1 MDINKIST
9 PDELYLRKIPLWKT
23 LMDKTG
29 SILGLLIFSPVFI
42 IVAILVKTSSKGPVF
57 FRQLRTGWGGKP
69 FYAYKF
75 RTMIQG
81 AEFMRDDLLEFNE
94 RGGPVFKMTH
104 DPRITRIG
112 RFLRKSSIDELPQL
126 INVLKGEM
134 SLVGPR
140 PLYIVEENA
149 MTQWQ
154 RIRRT
159 VKPGITCLWQ
169 VYKRDGSDFD
179 DWVRYDIQYIRNL
192 SFWLDLKILLITIP
206 AVLSQKGAK

>member
-1 MDINKIST
+1 MDIQISQA
-9 PDELYLRKIPLWKT
+9 PEEIYLHKIPLWKT
-23 LMDKTG
+23 IMDKTG
-29 SILGLLIFSPVFI
+29 SFLGLLVLSPVFI
-42 IVAILVKTSSKGPVF
+42 IVALLIKASSPGPVF
-57 FRQLRTGWGGKP
+57 FKQLRAGQGGRP

-75 RTMIQG
+75 RTMVPG
-81 AEFMRDDLLEFNE
+81 AEFMREELLPFNE
-94 RGGPVFKMTH
+94 RGGPVFKMTD
-104 DPRITRIG
+104 DPRITRMG

-126 INVLKGEM
+126 LNVLKGEM

-140 PLYIVEENA
+140 PLYIVEEND

-169 VYKRDGSDFD
+169 IYKRDGSDFD

-192 SFWLDLKILLITIP
+192 SFWLDLKILLLTIP
-206 AVLSQKGAK
+206 AVISQKGAK

>member
-1 MDINKIST
+1 MDIKNIST
-9 PDELYLRKIPLWKT
+9 PEELYLRKIPLWKT

-42 IVAILVKTSSKGPVF
+42 IVAILVKASSRGPVF

-81 AEFMRDDLLEFNE
+81 AEYMRDDLLAFNE
-94 RGGPVFKMTH
+94 RGGPVFKMTD